1 MKKSE
6 SITAPPTEKTSEASS
21 PPLLNIE
28 NLSFS
33 YAESPVLQEV
43 NLTLR
48 TGEWLGVIG
57 PNGSGKSTLIKLMGG
72 LLKSP
77 GDSILFHGKDIQQF
91 PRIDLAREI
100 AWVPQ
105 ETATPFSFTAYE
117 MVMMGR
123 HPFLKPFRFESQ
135 EDHDIFNRAMEVT
148 STTDFKARKF
158 SELSGGEKQRVLIAG
173 AIVQSPM
180 IMLLDEPTASLDLKY
195 QVQVLDILERLNL
208 QRGITLVLAMHD
220 LNLAAKYCH
229 RLVLLKEGRVVRD
242 GPPETVL
249 QKEII
254 EEVYEVK
261 VQILKS
267 PKDGSPLIFPESS

>member
-6 SITAPPTEKTSEASS
+6 PFTASQVERASEESLH
-21 PPLLNIE
+21 PLMNIE

-33 YAESPVLQEV
+33 YAESPVLREI
-43 NLTLR
+43 NLTLGA
-48 TGEWLGVIG
+48 GEWLGVIG

-72 LLKSP
+72 LLKSSEK
-77 GDSILFHGKDIQQF
+77 SILFHEKDIQQF
-91 PRIDLAREI
+91 SRVDLAREI

-123 HPFLKPFRFESQ
+123 HPYLKPFRFESQ
-135 EDHDIFNRAMEVT
+135 EDHEICHRAMEVT
-148 STTDFKARKF
+148 STTDFKTRKF
-158 SELSGGEKQRVLIAG
+158 SQLSGGEKQRVLIAS
-173 AIVQSPM
+173 AIVQSPK

-208 QRGITLVLAMHD
+208 QRGITLVMAMHD
-220 LNLAAKYCH
+220 LNLAAKFCH
-229 RLVLLKEGRVVRD
+229 RLVLIKEGQVVRD
-242 GPPETVL
+242 GPPEAVL

>member
-1 MKKSE
+1 MKDFEAATSPQIKT
-6 SITAPPTEKTSEASS
+6 TAAGDGQ
-21 PPLLNIE
+21 PLLNIN

-33 YAESPVLQEV
+33 YTGTPVLR
-43 NLTLR
+43 NMTLPIR
-48 TGEWLGVIG
+48 SGEWVGVIG
-57 PNGSGKSTLIKLMGG
+57 PNGSGKSTLIKLLGG
-72 LLKSP
+72 LLKAP
-77 GDSILFHGKDIQQF
+77 PNSIHFQNKDIKSYS
-91 PRIDLAREI
+91 RLDLAREI

-105 ETATPFSFTAYE
+105 ETSTPFSFTAYE

-123 HPFLKPFRFESQ
+123 HPYLKAFRFESQ
-135 EDHDIFNRAMEVT
+135 DDHDICHRAMEVT
-148 STTDFKARKF
+148 STTEFKARKF
-158 SELSGGEKQRVLIAG
+158 SELSGGEKQRVLIAS
-173 AIVQSPM
+173 AIVQSPR

-208 QRGITLVLAMHD
+208 QRGITLALAMHD

-229 RLVLLKEGRVVRD
+229 RLILIKDGKLVRD

-261 VQILKS
+261 VQMMKS
-267 PKDGSPLIFPESS
+267 EKDGTLFIFPESL

>member
-1 MKKSE
+1 MKDFEATTSPQIKT
-6 SITAPPTEKTSEASS
+6 TAAGDGQ
-21 PPLLNIE
+21 PLLNIN

-33 YAESPVLQEV
+33 YTGTPVLR
-43 NLTLR
+43 NMTLPIR
-48 TGEWLGVIG
+48 SGEWVGVIG
-57 PNGSGKSTLIKLMGG
+57 PNGSGKSTLIKLLGG
-72 LLKSP
+72 LLKAP
-77 GDSILFHGKDIQQF
+77 PNSIHFQNKDIKSYS
-91 PRIDLAREI
+91 RLDLAREI

-105 ETATPFSFTAYE
+105 ETSTPFSFTAYE

-123 HPFLKPFRFESQ
+123 HPYLKAFRFESQ
-135 EDHDIFNRAMEVT
+135 DDHDICHRAMEVT
-148 STTDFKARKF
+148 STTEFKARKF
-158 SELSGGEKQRVLIAG
+158 SELSGGEKQRVLIAS
-173 AIVQSPM
+173 AIVQSPR

-208 QRGITLVLAMHD
+208 QRGITLALAMHD

-229 RLVLLKEGRVVRD
+229 RLILIKDGKLVRD

-261 VQILKS
+261 VQMMKS
-267 PKDGSPLIFPESS
+267 EKDGTLFIFPESL